1 MSMMII
7 MTTMRMC
14 ITYENENAYT
24 INDYENENLYNL
36 LQMSRLFTAS
46 SVGINPETFQDGLLP
61 TEGHHRIIDSDYH
74 SCYERIKISEIM

>member
-1 MSMMII
+1 MMMMILMSMMII
-7 MTTMRMC
+7 MTNMRMC
-14 ITYENENAYT
+14 ITYENENS
-24 INDYENENLYNL
+24 YNL

-61 TEGHHRIIDSDYH
+61 TEGHHRIKDSDYH

>member
-1 MSMMII
+1 MMMMILMSMMII
-7 MTTMRMC
+7 MTNMRMC
-14 ITYENENAYT
+14 ITYENENS
-24 INDYENENLYNL
+24 YNL

-61 TEGHHRIIDSDYH
+61 TEVHRRIKYSGYH